1 MTDLTYEELIK
12 KEIDIYDRED
22 VLKNYHLY
30 DKRLKTIKQSII
42 SHEKEI
48 KKLKIYHERIMK
60 DKVKFLFKLNQPEQL
75 SKEWFEMRKHM
86 LTASDIGAIL
96 GYSKYDSRKKII
108 RKKCGLGKPFRG
120 NKYTF
125 HGQKYEEIAKQLYEL
140 RYDLK
145 VDEFGLIQHPSID
158 ILGASPDGISTTGI
172 MLEIKCPSM
181 RKITGIIPD
190 HYWVQMQTQLQVCQ
204 LDVCDFVECKI
215 TEYASEEDYKD
226 DEFEIEDYEYLD
238 IIPQIFDIDHIKVP
252 HDRRNYLGL
261 EKGII
266 GEIRIYENDEWK
278 SKYFYPPFEL
288 NSEEQLEWLDE
299 KSSEI
304 KKYIT
309 EIYWKLEFSS
319 VVRVKRDDEWWIKT
333 DVEEKLNT
341 VWEEILQHREDL
353 KDGFGL
359 EVDFSQL
366 KIELPD
372 TEFYKNL
379 PVISEDER
387 DDFEI
392 EDCLF
397 SDNEEDKQIKS
408 EINECLF
415 SDSE

>member
-12 KEIDIYDRED
+12 KEIDIHNREN
-22 VLKNYHLY
+22 VLENYNIY
-30 DKRLKTIKQSII
+30 DKRLKKLKETITAHEEII
-42 SHEKEI
+42 EEIKRNHEK
-48 KKLKIYHERIMK
+48 IMK

-75 SKEWFEMRKHM
+75 SNEWFEMRKHM

-108 RKKCGLGKPFRG
+108 KKKCGLNPPFRG

-181 RKITGIIPD
+181 RKITGMIPD

-215 TEYASEEDYKD
+215 VEYADEEDYNK
-226 DEFEIEDYEYLD
+226 DEFEIDDYEYLD
-238 IIPQIFDIDHIKVP
+238 IIPQTFDIDHIKVP
-252 HDRRNYLGL
+252 HDRRNHLGL

-266 GEIRIYENDEWK
+266 GEIRVYENDEWK
-278 SKYFYPPFEL
+278 TKYFYPPFEL
-288 NSEEQLEWLDE
+288 NSEEQLEWLDK
-299 KSSEI
+299 KSTEI

-333 DVEEKLNT
+333 DVEEKLNN
-341 VWEEILQHREDL
+341 VWEEILELREDL
-353 KDGFGL
+353 KDGTGL
-359 EVDFSQL
+359 EVDFSKL

-379 PVISEDER
+379 PVISEDEN

-392 EDCLF
+392 QDCLF
-397 SDNEEDKQIKS
+397 SDNEDDEKI
-408 EINECLF
+408 INKVDECLF